1 MFAAH
6 AQHSNPGASQCPV
19 LVDPK
24 NKALLEVILS
34 QERQIM
40 PYEGM

>member
-6 AQHSNPGASQCPV
+6 AQHSNSGASQCPV

-24 NKALLEVILS
+24 ALLEVILS
-34 QERQIM
+34 QER